1 MDSSFT
7 NIRDLKDRHAPLIK
21 HTWYGS
27 TQPGRQKTDEE
38 IKAEISLR
46 LRKRERVQGES
57 VPPRHAN
64 ELEYDNAGDNKNY
77 SVQTNSDGRKEF
89 EGIFLLFI
97 LLLLFRSF

>member
-27 TQPGRQKTDEE
+27 TYTGGQKTDEE

-46 LRKRERVQGES
+46 LRKQERVQGES
-57 VPPRHAN
+57 VLPRHAN
-64 ELEYDNAGDNKNY
+64 ELEDDNAGDNKIY
-77 SVQTNSDGRKEF
+77 SVRTNSNRMEEF
-89 EGIFLLFI
+89 EGIFLLLIF
-97 LLLLFRSF
+97 LLLSRSF